1 MRSIGRPLALL
12 VLFAWPGVRDAEAGP
27 YTMEKAVFSGGQTS
41 SVAVGY
47 SLTGGAGQPL
57 VLASAGGSY
66 QLQSGFWPLPG
77 PGTSD
82 VPEEVTP
89 LVTGQLRSAPNP
101 FSGRAGISFQLG
113 APGHVSLEI
122 FDLRGARVRTL
133 VDRRLDAGRYQLP
146 WDGRDVGGAALP
158 AGVYWIQFLSGG
170 TRERSRI
177 VRLP

>member
-12 VLFAWPGVRDAEAGP
+12 VLLACSGVQGAAAGP
-27 YTMEKAVFSGGQTS
+27 YSMDRAVFSGGQKS

-47 SLTGGAGQPL
+47 SLTGGVGQPL
-57 VLASAGGSY
+57 VLSSSGGSY

-82 VPEEVTP
+82 VPDEVTP
-89 LVTGQLRSAPNP
+89 LVTGRLRSAPNP
-101 FSGRAGISFQLG
+101 FSGSAGITFQLG

-133 VDRRLDAGRYQLP
+133 VDRRMDAGRYQLP
-146 WDGRDVGGAALP
+146 WDGRDGDGAALP